1 MAQHPSLKGNPRRT
15 QVTCQQCAMTTHNA
29 ILCSLRNLKFSND
42 RAQTR
47 WMGGYAAS
55 KKDTD
60 PALIKIQRLRSSS
73 NIAKSN
79 NVQNPLL
86 LLVQVHN
93 SFQLQFGEAQYRLW
107 LLSTQEYKLNIHFS
121 HFLSNFVFPGPRYDF
136 IFKVK
141 IFQVISP

>member
-1 MAQHPSLKGNPRRT
+1 
-15 QVTCQQCAMTTHNA
+15 
-29 ILCSLRNLKFSND
+29 
-42 RAQTR
+42 
-47 WMGGYAAS
+47 MGGYAAS

-93 SFQLQFGEAQYRLW
+93 SF
-107 LLSTQEYKLNIHFS
+107 
-121 HFLSNFVFPGPRYDF
+121 
-136 IFKVK
+136 
-141 IFQVISP
+141 